1 MTATGTVQPSRA
13 VKPVQTGSVE
23 LRGVGVG
30 FELFGEGADT
40 VLLLPPWT
48 IIHSRFWKAQIP
60 CLARHFRVL
69 SFDARGNGRSDRPI
83 RADDYAV
90 AVEAEHALA
99 VLDHLGVDRCLLVA
113 HCGAA
118 PVALLLAAEHPE
130 RIAGAVFMSP
140 ALPLT
145 PPLPERTGHDF
156 DAQLPEYAGWAKSN
170 RHHWRDNFRDYL
182 EFFFSRCFTE
192 PHSTKQIEDCVRWGL
207 ETSGETLA
215 LTIDAP
221 DLDGDLYELLGRLR
235 CPLLVTQGDED
246 AIVPPDR
253 GPKFAELTGA
263 ELVQLEAVGHCPHS
277 RHPVRFNLILREFAE
292 RVFDRHPSRIAW
304 RRAAR
309 RPKRALLISSP
320 IGLGHAWRDVAI
332 ARELRAIVPELEVDW
347 LAQDP
352 VTRVLEACGERIHP
366 ASRLLASESRHIA
379 AESHGHEL
387 NVFEAWRRMD
397 EILLANFMVFHDVV
411 RDQPYDLW
419 IGDEAWELDYY
430 LHENPEL
437 KTAPFCF
444 LTDFVGWLPM
454 PEGGDRE
461 AELTADYNAE
471 MIEQIAR
478 FRSVRDKAIF
488 VGNPAD
494 IVPHSFGDGLPGIRP
509 WVEEHFEF
517 CGYALAP
524 DAAPTDRESLRAEL
538 GFGPDERVCV
548 VTVGGSGVGASLL
561 KRVVDALPEARRRE
575 PGLRMIAV
583 CGPRIDPASLPAHDR
598 LEALPYVHRLSRHLA
613 ACDIAVVQGGL
624 TTCMELAAAKRPFLY
639 FPLRRHFEQNLH
651 VRHRLERYRA
661 GRAMAYDTATPES
674 IGAAIADALHA
685 DIDTADVE
693 RDGAARAAELI
704 AALV

>member
-1 MTATGTVQPSRA
+1 MAVTDTAQPSRA
-13 VKPVQTGSVE
+13 LEPVQTGSVE

-30 FELFGEGADT
+30 YELFGQGEDT
-40 VLLLPPWT
+40 IVLLPPWA

-60 CLARHFRVL
+60 YLARHFRVV

-99 VLDHLGVDRCLLVA
+99 VLDHVGVDRCVLVA

-118 PVALLLAAEHPE
+118 PLALLLAAQHPE
-130 RIAGAVFMSP
+130 RVAGAVFMSP

-156 DAQLPEYAGWAKSN
+156 EAELPEYEGWAKSN
-170 RHHWRDNFRDYL
+170 RHHWREDFRDYL
-182 EFFFSRCFTE
+182 EFFFSRCYTE
-192 PHSTKQIEDCVRWGL
+192 PHSTKQIEDCVSWGL
-207 ETSGETLA
+207 QTSGETLA

-221 DLDGDLYELLGRLR
+221 DLDEDLHQLLERLR

-263 ELVQLEAVGHCPHS
+263 QLVEFKAVGHCPHS
-277 RHPVRFNLILREFAE
+277 RHPVRFNLILRDFAE
-292 RVFDRHPSRIAW
+292 RVLDRRPPRLAW
-304 RRAAR
+304 RRAVR
-309 RPKRALLISSP
+309 RSKRALLISSP

-332 ARELRAIVPELEVDW
+332 ARELRGIMPELEIDW

-366 ASRLLASESRHIA
+366 ASRLLANESSHIA

-411 RDQPYDLW
+411 RDQPYDLL

-454 PEGGDRE
+454 PEGGERE
-461 AELTADYNAE
+461 AKLTADYNAE

-478 FRSVRDKAIF
+478 FPRIRDKAIF

-494 IVPHSFGDGLPGIRP
+494 IVPHSFGDGLPDIRP

-517 CGYALAP
+517 SGYALAP

-538 GFGPDERVCV
+538 GFGPHEAVCL

-561 KRVVDALPEARRRE
+561 RRTIDALPHAQQRV
-575 PGLRMIAV
+575 PDLRMIAV

-598 LEALPYVHRLSRHLA
+598 LEVLPYVNRLSRHLA
-613 ACDIAVVQGGL
+613 ACDVAVVQGGL
-624 TTCMELAAAKRPFLY
+624 TTCMELAAAKRPFIY
-639 FPLRRHFEQNLH
+639 FPLHRHFEQNVH

-661 GRAMAYDTATPES
+661 GQAMAYDTATPES
-674 IGAAIADALHA
+674 IGSTIADALHA
-685 DIDTADVE
+685 HIETADVE
-693 RDGAARAAELI
+693 RDGAARAANLI
-704 AALV
+704 AALI